1 MAFALESSCAYIP
14 ECFREWISLVHIPFL
29 VPKNPRIIFKPLKR
43 IKVRQYGI
51 CMRDFELRHLCLLLF
66 SPNESVDHQFLIPE
80 GSKGFSKICRDEI
93 LIFGVGERRTL
104 NFICFFTPFFFY
116 ISSTFWYPLP
126 SRRKL
131 YFLLSTFLFPNP
143 DHLRFSDKKNP

>member
-104 NFICFFTPFFFY
+104 NFICFFTPFFFLHFFY
-116 ISSTFWYPLP
+116 VLISSSFSKKIIFSAFYIPFP
-126 SRRKL
+126 ESRSSPIL
-131 YFLLSTFLFPNP
+131 
-143 DHLRFSDKKNP
+143 